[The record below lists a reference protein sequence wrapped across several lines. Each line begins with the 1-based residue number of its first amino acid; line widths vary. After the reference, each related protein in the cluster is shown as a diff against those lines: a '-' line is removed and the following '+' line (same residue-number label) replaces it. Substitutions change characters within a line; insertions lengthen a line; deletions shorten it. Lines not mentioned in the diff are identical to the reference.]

1 MAEKTE
7 QPTDKRRRDSA
18 KKGQTFKSKDL
29 ITTLILLIGIYFLA
43 NALSFKSFIE
53 LYMQVLQRG
62 TGISIN
68 DFLVSLARVFFEISL
83 PFIAVC
89 CVVGIAATLVQTR
102 FTIATEA
109 IKLNF
114 KALNPVEG
122 VKKIFSMR
130 TVKELVKAV
139 CYVIVFAWTCYLLI
153 HNDLREAMAVYNGGI
168 ADLISH
174 WVALTVKAII
184 VFIGCSAFV
193 LIADFLVE
201 YFLHFKDL
209 KMDKHE
215 VKQERKESDGNP
227 EIKSARRRAHHEIL
241 SGEEMAAIR
250 NSEVVMANPTHIA
263 IAIYFNPE
271 VASLPFIALRVT
283 NQKARA
289 AIAYAEKI
297 GVPVV
302 RYIPLARQLYHTY
315 SQYSFISLND
325 DALMEVMNILIWLR
339 QVETAGMELPVRE
352 EIPAK
357 NDAEVN
363 ENSPSDNAR

>member
-7 QPTDKRRRDSA
+7 QPTSKKRKDSS

-29 ITTLILLIGIYFLA
+29 ITTVILL
-43 NALSFKSFIE
+43 
-53 LYMQVLQRG
+53 
-62 TGISIN
+62 TGIFYLAYGMSFSDFTHFYSMTLLYSTQIGIN
-68 DFLVSLARVFFEISL
+68 DFLMGLMRIFFLLSL
-83 PFIAVC
+83 PFIALC
-89 CVVGIAATLVQTR
+89 ALVGMAATLLQTG
-102 FTIATEA
+102 FSIATEA

-130 TVKELVKAV
+130 TVKELVKSV
-139 CYVIVFAWTCYLLI
+139 CYLIVFAATCYCLI
-153 HNDLREAMAVYNGGI
+153 HNDLRQ
-168 ADLISH
+168 
-174 WVALTVKAII
+174 ALTLYRTDIAGLIACWVSLTLKAVL
-184 VFIGCSAFV
+184 VFIGWSIFV
-193 LIADFLVE
+193 LIADFIVE

-227 EIKSARRRAHHEIL
+227 QIKSARRRAHQEIL
-241 SGEEMAAIR
+241 SGEEMAAVR

-263 IAIYFNPE
+263 MAIYFNPE
-271 VASLPFIALRVT
+271 VASLPFIALRCT
-283 NQKARA
+283 NMKAKA

-302 RYIPLARQLYHTY
+302 RNIPLTRRLYRTY

-325 DALMEVMNILIWLR
+325 DVLIDVMDILIWLR
-339 QVETAGMELPVRE
+339 QVEAAGMTQMAAADEEAESTLPE
-352 EIPAK
+352 SQQPPTGH
-357 NDAEVN
+357 
-363 ENSPSDNAR
+363 S

>member
-7 QPTDKRRRDSA
+7 QPTSKKRRDSS

-29 ITTLILLIGIYFLA
+29 ITTVIL
-43 NALSFKSFIE
+43 
-53 LYMQVLQRG
+53 V
-62 TGISIN
+62 TGIFYLAYDMSFSDFTHFYSMTLLYSTQIEIN
-68 DFLVSLARVFFEISL
+68 DFLMGLMRIFLLLSL
-83 PFIAVC
+83 PSIALC
-89 CVVGIAATLVQTR
+89 SLVGMAATLMQTG
-102 FTIATEA
+102 FSIATEA

-130 TVKELVKAV
+130 TVKELVKSV
-139 CYVIVFAWTCYLLI
+139 CYLIVFAATCYSLI
-153 HNDLREAMAVYNGGI
+153 HNDLRQ
-168 ADLISH
+168 
-174 WVALTVKAII
+174 ALTLYRTDIAGLTTCWVSLTLKA
-184 VFIGCSAFV
+184 VLLFIGWSVFV
-193 LIADFLVE
+193 LIADFIVE

-227 EIKSARRRAHHEIL
+227 HIKSARRRAHLEIL
-241 SGEEMAAIR
+241 SGEEMAAVR

-263 IAIYFNPE
+263 MAIYFNPE
-271 VASLPFIALRVT
+271 VASLPFIALRCT
-283 NQKARA
+283 NLKAKA

-302 RYIPLARQLYHTY
+302 RNIPLTRRLYRTY

-325 DALMEVMNILIWLR
+325 DVLIDVMDILIWLR
-339 QVETAGMELPVRE
+339 QVEAAGMTQMAAADEEDESTLPE
-352 EIPAK
+352 SQQPPMGQ
-357 NDAEVN
+357 
-363 ENSPSDNAR
+363 S

>member
-7 QPTDKRRRDSA
+7 QPTSKKRKDSS

-29 ITTLILLIGIYFLA
+29 ITTVMLLTGVFYLAYGMSFSGFTHFYSMTLLYSTRIG
-43 NALSFKSFIE
+43 
-53 LYMQVLQRG
+53 
-62 TGISIN
+62 IN
-68 DFLVSLARVFFEISL
+68 DFLMGLMRIFFLLSL
-83 PFIAVC
+83 PFIALC
-89 CVVGIAATLVQTR
+89 ALVGMAATLLQTG
-102 FTIATEA
+102 FSTATEA

-130 TVKELVKAV
+130 TVKELVKSV
-139 CYVIVFAWTCYLLI
+139 CYLIVFAATCYSLI
-153 HNDLREAMAVYNGGI
+153 HNDLRQ
-168 ADLISH
+168 
-174 WVALTVKAII
+174 ALTLYRADIAGLIACWVSLTLKAVL
-184 VFIGCSAFV
+184 VFIGWSVFV
-193 LIADFLVE
+193 LIADFIVE

-227 EIKSARRRAHHEIL
+227 QIKSARRRAHQEIL
-241 SGEEMAAIR
+241 SGEDMAAVR

-263 IAIYFNPE
+263 MAIYFNPE
-271 VASLPFIALRVT
+271 VASLPFIALRCT
-283 NQKARA
+283 NMKAKA

-302 RYIPLARQLYHTY
+302 RNIPLTRRLYRTY

-325 DALMEVMNILIWLR
+325 DVLIDVMDILIWLR
-339 QVETAGMELPVRE
+339 QVEAAGMTQMAAADE
-352 EIPAK
+352 E
-357 NDAEVN
+357 AESTLL
-363 ENSPSDNAR
+363 ESQQPPTGQS

>member
-7 QPTDKRRRDSA
+7 QPTSKKRRDSS

-29 ITTLILLIGIYFLA
+29 ITTVILLAGIFYLAYGMSFSDFTQFYSMTLLYSTQIG
-43 NALSFKSFIE
+43 
-53 LYMQVLQRG
+53 
-62 TGISIN
+62 IN
-68 DFLVSLARVFFEISL
+68 DFLMGLMRIFFLLSL
-83 PFIAVC
+83 PFIALC
-89 CVVGIAATLVQTR
+89 ALVGMAATLLQTG
-102 FTIATEA
+102 FSIATEA

-130 TVKELVKAV
+130 TVKELVKSV
-139 CYVIVFAWTCYLLI
+139 CYLIVFAVTCYSLI
-153 HNDLREAMAVYNGGI
+153 HNDLRQ
-168 ADLISH
+168 
-174 WVALTVKAII
+174 ALTLYRTDIAGLIACWVSLTLKAVL
-184 VFIGCSAFV
+184 VFIGWSVFV
-193 LIADFLVE
+193 LIADFIVE

-227 EIKSARRRAHHEIL
+227 QIKSARRRAHQEIL
-241 SGEEMAAIR
+241 SGEEMAAVR

-263 IAIYFNPE
+263 MAIYFNPE
-271 VASLPFIALRVT
+271 VASLPFIALRCT
-283 NQKARA
+283 NMKAKA

-302 RYIPLARQLYHTY
+302 RNIPLTRRLYRTY

-325 DALMEVMNILIWLR
+325 DVLIDVMDILIWLR
-339 QVETAGMELPVRE
+339 QVEAAGMTQMAVADVEAESTLPE
-352 EIPAK
+352 SQQPPTGQ
-357 NDAEVN
+357 
-363 ENSPSDNAR
+363 S